1 MGDRFP
7 LLKFSVFTLVCLAF
21 AAWLISVI
29 GNISPFA
36 DRSGYS
42 ARMEDVT
49 GLLVNDA
56 VKISGVTVG
65 KVNGIEVEDGG
76 TALVRFTVDEEVR
89 LTDDTHVSVRWR
101 DVFGLRFLYL
111 DPGDGEVVAADHT
124 FPIEQSSAPA
134 DLGRLLDRL
143 TPVMSALEPEL
154 QNQFLEAM
162 AGALVGREQEIQS
175 LIAEG
180 ASLTQAVASRDQ
192 EIGRLLTNAATILD
206 AYARR
211 EAELRG
217 LLTSFADVSE
227 TLADRNDVLAQAVS
241 ALADAQE
248 ELGSFVDD
256 NDEELRLAFD
266 ALEDVADVLAVN
278 HDNLEKIVTTTG
290 RGLVSYH
297 RISRLGQWFNVRAV
311 GASVDYEPV
320 STEREA
326 QLPPERCQP
335 DSCPDTSGTRQ
346 SAAQRSGAEAFF
358 TMPTP
363 EGGR

>member
-7 LLKFSVFTLVCLAF
+7 LLKFSLFTLVCLGF
-21 AAWLISVI
+21 AAWLVAVI

-36 DRSGYS
+36 DRTAYS
-42 ARMEDVT
+42 ANFEDVT

-56 VKISGVTVG
+56 VKVSGVTVG
-65 KVNGIEVEDGG
+65 KVTGITVEDGG
-76 TALVRFTVDEEVR
+76 IAKVDFTVDEDVV
-89 LTDDTHVSVRWR
+89 LTEDTLVAVRWR
-101 DVFGLRFLYL
+101 DVFGLRFMYL
-111 DPGDGEVVAADHT
+111 DPGDGEPVAADHT
-124 FPIEQSSAPA
+124 FPVEQSSAPA

-143 TPVMSALEPEL
+143 TPVMSALDPEL

-162 AGALVGREQEIQS
+162 AGALVGREAEIQD
-175 LIAEG
+175 LIRQG

-206 AYARR
+206 AYATR

-217 LLTSFADVSE
+217 LLTSFADVST
-227 TLADRNDVLAQAVS
+227 TLAERNDVLAQAVS

-248 ELGSFVDD
+248 QLGAFVDD

-266 ALEDVADVLAVN
+266 ALEDVTDVLAVN
-278 HDNLEKIVTTTG
+278 HENLEKIVTHTG
-290 RGLVSYH
+290 RGVVAYH

-311 GASVDYEPV
+311 GTSVDYEYDPA
-320 STEREA
+320 TTDREA
-326 QLPPERCQP
+326 QLPPARCQP
-335 DSCPDTSGTRQ
+335 PNCPDTAGTRSGS
-346 SAAQRSGAEAFF
+346 SAQAFF
-358 TMPTP
+358 TMPTE

>member
-7 LLKFSVFTLVCLAF
+7 LLKFSIFAIVCLAF
-21 AAWLISVI
+21 AVWLIAVI

-36 DRSGYS
+36 DRTAYS
-42 ARMEDVT
+42 ANFEDVT

-65 KVNGIEVEDGG
+65 KVTGIAVEDGA
-76 TALVRFTVDEEVR
+76 TARVDFTVNSDVS
-89 LTDDTHVSVRWR
+89 LTDDTLMSVRWR
-101 DVFGLRFLYL
+101 DVFGLRFLYV
-111 DPGDGEVVAADHT
+111 DPGDGDVVAANHT

-143 TPVMSALEPEL
+143 TPVMSALDPEL

-162 AGALVGREQEIQS
+162 AGALVGREQEVQD

-180 ASLTQAVASRDQ
+180 ASLTQAIASRDQ

-206 AYARR
+206 AYAQR

-217 LLTSFADVSE
+217 LLTSFADVSQ

-241 ALADAQE
+241 ALADAQT

-266 ALEDVADVLAVN
+266 ALEDITDILAVN
-278 HDNLEKIVTTTG
+278 HGNLEKILTHTG
-290 RGLVSYH
+290 RGVVAYH

-311 GASVDYEPV
+311 GTSVDYEYEPA
-320 STEREA
+320 TTDRGA

-335 DSCPDTSGTRQ
+335 PNCPDTAGSGSS
-346 SAAQRSGAEAFF
+346 SAQAFF
-358 TMPTP
+358 SVPT
-363 EGGR
+363 EGDR